1 MTAARSAL
9 GSVGLGWV
17 ASMSR
22 LPRLAVWATVALV
35 VAAAIAASGL
45 LRDRPPAQPADP
57 TKPLARS
64 DLAPAS
70 HVVLVRRR
78 GGVPAAWAARLRRAT
93 GVTAVART
101 GRTQVLL
108 RSSARRS
115 GAIVD
120 AAPTGYAFPLDVLV
134 VRPRAYAEVL
144 PRAATALHRLR
155 VGTALLSRT
164 SARLR
169 RLRTGD
175 RLTLVGGRTLRVAD
189 VVDDDELVR
198 AAEVVLHRSDARGP
212 LSRGAQLLVATTK
225 PRRIADTLPA
235 DDATA
240 VRRFSANLGPSRAR
254 IARPAEVK
262 ARFGEFAVRLPYGR
276 DRIAIDPRWLRR
288 NIVSRPVPILGA
300 VTCHRRF
307 IPPLRRALA
316 ELERRGLSRLVDR
329 GDYAGCYAPRRI
341 PSSGSL
347 SLHAWGVAID
357 LNARANPPL
366 GASRQDPRLV
376 RAMEEAGLTWG
387 GRWPTAPD
395 PMHFELHAV
404 RFP

>member
-1 MTAARSAL
+1 M
-9 GSVGLGWV
+9 
-17 ASMSR
+17 
-22 LPRLAVWATVALV
+22 
-35 VAAAIAASGL
+35 
-45 LRDRPPAQPADP
+45 
-57 TKPLARS
+57 
-64 DLAPAS
+64 
-70 HVVLVRRR
+70 VLVRRR
-78 GGVPAAWAARLRRAT
+78 GGVPAAWAERLRSAD

-101 GRTQVLL
+101 GRTHVLL
-108 RSSARRS
+108 RSSARKG
-115 GAIVD
+115 GAVVD

-144 PRAATALHRLR
+144 PRAAAALRRLR
-155 VGTALLSRT
+155 PGTALLSRT

-169 RLRTGD
+169 RLGAGD

-189 VVDDDELVR
+189 IVDDELVR

-212 LSRGAQLLVATTK
+212 PSRGAQLLVATTN
-225 PRRIADTLPA
+225 PRRIADALPA
-235 DDATA
+235 DDATH
-240 VRRFSANLGPSRAR
+240 VRRFSPNVGPSRAR

-276 DRIAIDPRWLRR
+276 DRIGIDPRWLRR
-288 NIVSRPVPILGA
+288 NIVTRLVPILGA

-347 SLHAWGVAID
+347 SLHAWGVAVD

-366 GASRQDPRLV
+366 RASAQDPRLV

-395 PMHFELHAV
+395 PMHFELHVV
-404 RFP
+404 RPP

>member
-1 MTAARSAL
+1 
-9 GSVGLGWV
+9 
-17 ASMSR
+17 MSR
-22 LPRLAVWATVALV
+22 LPRLAVWATVAVV
-35 VAAAIAASGL
+35 VAATIAASGL
-45 LRDRPPAQPADP
+45 LPDRPPARPAEP
-57 TKPLARS
+57 TTPLTRS
-64 DLAPAS
+64 SAGPAS

-78 GGVPAAWAARLRRAT
+78 GGVPAAWAARVRRAT

-101 GRTQVLL
+101 DRTQVLL
-108 RSSARRS
+108 RSSARKG

-134 VRPRAYAEVL
+134 IRPRAYAEVL
-144 PRAATALHRLR
+144 PRAATALRRLR

-175 RLTLVGGRTLRVAD
+175 RVTLVGGRTLRVAD
-189 VVDDDELVR
+189 VVDDELVR
-198 AAEVVLHRSDARGP
+198 AAEVVVHRSDARGP
-212 LSRGAQLLVATTK
+212 LSRAAQLLVATTK
-225 PRRIADTLPA
+225 PQHIADTLPA
-235 DDATA
+235 DDATH
-240 VRRFSANLGPSRAR
+240 VRSFSPNVGPSRAR

-276 DRIAIDPRWLRR
+276 DRIGIDPRWLRR

-347 SLHAWGVAID
+347 SLHAWGLAID
-357 LNARANPPL
+357 LNARVNPPL
-366 GASRQDPRLV
+366 GASDQDPRLV

-404 RFP
+404 QPP